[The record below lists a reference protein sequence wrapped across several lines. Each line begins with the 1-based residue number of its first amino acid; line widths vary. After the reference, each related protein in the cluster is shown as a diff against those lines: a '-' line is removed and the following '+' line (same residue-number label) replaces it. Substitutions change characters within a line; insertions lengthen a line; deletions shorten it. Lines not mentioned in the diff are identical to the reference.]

1 MKNMKYVLMVLLGGS
16 MYGTMSSIVKL
27 SYSRG
32 YTAAEVSFSQAFLA
46 ALFLGVY
53 LFITSKKYKTKNQF
67 RKEIVGLLFIGSM
80 IGLTNFLY
88 YQSVSFISASMAIVI
103 LMQFT
108 WFGLLLEWFF
118 FRKKPAIRELLTV
131 LFILV
136 GTVLAA
142 DLVNASMLTFSWAG
156 FGLALCSSLTYAGY
170 IVGNSRAGKEV
181 TWQWKSTIIMV
192 GSALTILMINIKP
205 IISDNHFGFEFLG
218 FAIFIAI
225 LGTTIP
231 TALFAIGIPKIG
243 AGVSAILMTIELP
256 VAMLCANII
265 LDERINL
272 LQTVGLLI
280 MVTAIS
286 MMNYQKSRRI
296 ERD

>member
-1 MKNMKYVLMVLLGGS
+1 MKNIKYVVMVLLGGS

-53 LFITSKKYKTKNQF
+53 LFIVSNKVKTKKLF
-67 RKEIVGLLFIGSM
+67 RKEIVALLLIGSM

-108 WFGLLLEWFF
+108 WFSLLLEWVI
-118 FRKKPAIRELLTV
+118 FRKKPGTLELLTV
-131 LFILV
+131 LFILA
-136 GTVLAA
+136 GTVLAV
-142 DLVNASMLTFSWAG
+142 DLANASLLTFSWTG
-156 FGLALCSSLTYAGY
+156 FSLALCSSLTYAGY
-170 IVGNSRAGKEV
+170 IVGNSRVGKEV
-181 TWQWKSTIIMV
+181 RWQWKSTIIMA
-192 GSALTILMINIKP
+192 GSALTILMINIRP
-205 IISDNHFGFEFLG
+205 IISDNHFGYEFLL

-256 VAMLCANII
+256 VAMLCESII
-265 LDERINL
+265 LDERINR

-286 MMNYQKSRRI
+286 IMNYQKSRRV
-296 ERD
+296 EAD